1 MKNVLN
7 ETKQNKNNSG
17 YSLIEMLAYVAL
29 IGIVSVFI
37 YGVILFVYYDNKRII
52 NLTRINSN
60 AYSAME
66 RIRYEIENSSY
77 VYLPTSNLENYN
89 YDLAKADQLSLA
101 TGIGVS
107 LNEEITFVDI
117 YLENGA
123 VFLKKEELAE
133 PIALTS
139 SGVTVSDLGFSYYQN
154 GSRESVSVD
163 ITIEP
168 KNSST
173 SAIHLISTIALRSF

>member
-1 MKNVLN
+1 MKN
-7 ETKQNKNNSG
+7 TPNKTEKNDFG

-29 IGIVSVFI
+29 VGIVSVFI
-37 YGVILFVYYDNKRII
+37 YGVILFVYCDNKRII

-60 AYSAME
+60 AYSVME

-89 YDLAKADQLSLA
+89 YDLTKADQLSLA
-101 TGIGVS
+101 TGIGA
-107 LNEEITFVDI
+107 LTHEEITFVDI

-123 VFLKKEELAE
+123 IFLKKEELTE
-133 PIALTS
+133 SIALTS
-139 SGVTVSDLGFSYYQN
+139 SGVVVSDLSFSYFLN
-154 GSRESVSVD
+154 GARESVVVD